1 MEQGI
6 PLLWRSVAPGAR
18 VKHLNHPQGKEGI
31 RLKAPLMTE
40 KVQLN
45 KQLIH
50 QPPVEGADHMGKG
63 GMESSLAVGNSEK
76 GAHAAHGSNH
86 GDLSDTA
93 IRQGTARGLVAMV
106 RGCGE

>member
-1 MEQGI
+1 
-6 PLLWRSVAPGAR
+6 
-18 VKHLNHPQGKEGI
+18 
-31 RLKAPLMTE
+31 
-40 KVQLN
+40 
-45 KQLIH
+45 
-50 QPPVEGADHMGKG
+50 MGKG

-93 IRQGTARGLVAMV
+93 IQQGTARGVVAMV